1 MTDYKFI
8 KFLKDKKM
16 VDAYQYYE
24 ACSYKLYLAQL
35 SLSALNNVVADYQ
48 KKETDVAEEF
58 YRDAATKGKG
68 TYSAHTNSVNY
79 LGVEASPT
87 VIMDKLTMEIL
98 SLLHNFFDTFAQW
111 LNASLFA
118 EDGLPMER
126 VSLTKVAG
134 KMASFPEYTGQFI
147 TDVIALPTNQEYL
160 YIADYNN
167 TLKHRRQIYVE
178 NKFDI
183 LAVKGSVAVPEFE
196 KDGRPHVKENA
207 LDLLKKK
214 INFCSSILDDSKTY
228 VETFFANV
236 DNQHVAHRLYNP
248 KTYLFFGS
256 EEDYKAMRSPV
267 NHYHYIEVDAAN
279 IQDSYQVLLVCDRMN
294 GSEEESIE
302 VFNSPYPIIMLRDS
316 ASERIVVDDSLVGV
330 LNIILWQLTLILSG
344 FLCQWVNHIFLLKEK
359 VTSVGNVSKNLADG
373 CISKVLSLIGLYTHF
388 FELLF
393 CGLSGETFEK
403 IVEDEFYDFGFF
415 WFNDKMVTFP
425 AIAVNHKATV
435 WNSLFETFSGAPFD
449 IVADTDAFFLCK
461 GCQKRQHD
469 LAIAGE

>member
-228 VETFFANV
+228 IETFFANV

-279 IQDSYQVLLVCDRMN
+279 IQDSYQIQLVC
-294 GSEEESIE
+294 
-302 VFNSPYPIIMLRDS
+302 
-316 ASERIVVDDSLVGV
+316 
-330 LNIILWQLTLILSG
+330 
-344 FLCQWVNHIFLLKEK
+344 
-359 VTSVGNVSKNLADG
+359 
-373 CISKVLSLIGLYTHF
+373 
-388 FELLF
+388 
-393 CGLSGETFEK
+393 
-403 IVEDEFYDFGFF
+403 
-415 WFNDKMVTFP
+415 
-425 AIAVNHKATV
+425 
-435 WNSLFETFSGAPFD
+435 
-449 IVADTDAFFLCK
+449 
-461 GCQKRQHD
+461 
-469 LAIAGE
+469 